1 MTRFMTREEYRG
13 SIGLSSG
20 LRMVS
25 PLELEPVFASHAAFY
40 VGFGPSAA
48 VFGVTQR
55 LTVQSIGRQ
64 SPETGIA
71 AFF

>member
-1 MTRFMTREEYRG
+1 MTRFMTREEYRR

-25 PLELEPVFASHAAFY
+25 PLEVEPVFASHTALY

-48 VFGVTQR
+48 VFGVTQKKAP
-55 LTVQSIGRQ
+55 GR
-64 SPETGIA
+64 
-71 AFF
+71 